1 MTELEQICENAL
13 YDVIRV
19 LEDGKSIVRDVPT
32 GRLYFKKTLDVY
44 NIQVFAYLRDH
55 RSRYVPS
62 IQAYWKEGDQ
72 LIVIEELVQGRT
84 LEELLGG
91 EPGET
96 GTPITDAITGP
107 GCDRSGDRGCHRGEP
122 DFAERISIMTQICDG
137 LEFLHSAEPPI
148 IHRDIK
154 ASNIMVTD
162 DGIVK
167 IIDYDAAKIYIAGQK
182 KDTVMIGTQGLAA
195 PEQYGFAQS
204 DVRTDLYA
212 LGKLIERML
221 PDNADAK
228 RIANKAT
235 QMDPEKRYA
244 SAAQMKQQILR
255 IREKPSLLERRLEKI
270 PGYDPANTEHR
281 VKAMIAFVACIAA
294 VILLA
299 GFAGWHCLLYP
310 ARMTEEIHTEL
321 TAITGDGAPDGPET
335 GKPGAA
341 PYVPAVSKGEI
352 PDAVRAFA
360 AAHPYP
366 KMNTAQKKTVRDGM
380 ESAVARCFASGN
392 PKDAEQVRDILAENY
407 GDRVLW
413 EAVYEYG
420 KADYA
425 LSSAQ
430 FEEGIT
436 ALRKCADEGAPDAG
450 EHWEAAVA
458 LTREAARN
466 NLELFKTSGD
476 ITSLKVAINAEIAL
490 SRYDGGASS
499 TEAPTEAD
507 LAEAPAGAAGELSEM
522 YNEILAVA
530 AAKKADGEYDTA
542 VEIYAAL
549 QDAGIRPE
557 EKLYELIAQTRYEQ
571 AQAAMDGKS
580 YSDAALLFGNLEDYR
595 DSADKYR
602 ECLYL
607 QGITEQENGNYKLA
621 AEVFEAIPGY
631 KDADERCLLA
641 KYRYCKETADEPTET
656 TYAFFEALIDS
667 GYDGAEELREQIC
680 KWRVT
685 FETGMSYSFGPMQS
699 AYVKVTLSGGPPDAS
714 TAITF
719 RIDDPTRGEFDVW
732 SDENRYQSGDTVEIS
747 YSEEDSTYNLFDREY
762 RISVYADGDEL
773 IGVWEGYFGQE
784 E

>member
-72 LIVIEELVQGRT
+72 LVVIEELVQGRT

-91 EPGET
+91 APG
-96 GTPITDAITGP
+96 PITGPGCDQNGAITGP
-107 GCDRSGDRGCHRGEP
+107 GCDQSGLP
-122 DFAERISIMTQICDG
+122 DFAERISILTQICDG

-167 IIDYDAAKIYIAGQK
+167 IIDYDAAKIFIAGQK

-212 LGKLIERML
+212 LGKLVERML
-221 PDNADAK
+221 PDNVDAK
-228 RIANKAT
+228 RIADKAT

-255 IREKPSLLERRLEKI
+255 IMEKPSLIERNFEKI
-270 PGYDPANTEHR
+270 PGFDPMNREHR
-281 VKAMIAFVACIAA
+281 IRAGIAMAAGIAV
-294 VILLA
+294 LLLLL
-299 GFAGWHCLLYP
+299 GFAGWRCLVYP
-310 ARMTEEIHTEL
+310 ARVTEEIGKEL
-321 TAITGDGAPDGPET
+321 EVIAGGGAPGSVAAGEPVKTSGTPGT
-335 GKPGAA
+335 GE
-341 PYVPAVSKGEI
+341 PAVAPEAVKGEI
-352 PDAVRAFA
+352 PEAVSKFA
-360 AAHPYP
+360 AAHPYQ
-366 KMNTAQKKTVRDGM
+366 KMNAAQKKTVQDGM
-380 ESAVARCFASGN
+380 ESAVARCFAAGN
-392 PKDAEQVRDILAENY
+392 TEDAEKVREILIENY
-407 GDRVLW
+407 GDQALW
-413 EAVYEYG
+413 EAVYNYG
-420 KADYA
+420 KADNA
-425 LSSAQ
+425 LAGGQ
-430 FEEGIT
+430 FEEGL
-436 ALRKCADEGAPDAG
+436 AELRKCVDEGAPDAG

-458 LTREAARN
+458 LTRAAAQS
-466 NLELFKTSGD
+466 NLELFKASGD
-476 ITSLKVAINAEIAL
+476 TTCISVIINAANAL
-490 SRYDGGASS
+490 DRYDDG
-499 TEAPTEAD
+499 T
-507 LAEAPAGAAGELSEM
+507 PAAAAGERSEM
-522 YNEILAVA
+522 YREILEA
-530 AAKKADGEYDTA
+530 ASAKKAAGEFDAA

-549 QDAGIRPE
+549 QEAGIE
-557 EKLYELIAQTRYEQ
+557 AGEAQTDLFELISETRYEQ

-580 YSDAALLFGNLEDYR
+580 YGDAALLFGNLEDYR
-595 DSADKYR
+595 DSRDKYR
-602 ECLYL
+602 ECLYQ
-607 QGITEQENGNYKLA
+607 QGIAEQENGNDEVA
-621 AEVFEAIPGY
+621 AEVFEEIPGY
-631 KDADERCLLA
+631 KDADERCLLS

-680 KWRVT
+680 KWHVT

-732 SDENRYQSGDTVEIS
+732 SDEEQYRSGDTVEIS

-762 RISVYADGDEL
+762 IISVYADEDEL
-773 IGVWEGYFGQE
+773 IGVWEGKFGQE